1 MIHAPIGACVVFSR
15 VGGRRHE
22 VAALEH
28 LAREDDR
35 LVHVAVPPSNNFEIK
50 FVKILPIKVLP
61 NIGGLVLCYIEA
73 DFCR

>member
-50 FVKILPIKVLP
+50 FVKILP
-61 NIGGLVLCYIEA
+61 NIGGLVLCCIEA
-73 DFCR
+73 DFSAKY